1 MLLLIIDPERKYRQ
15 KKIKTMQ
22 KTLPANYTKKPYLQ
36 IMQKKTYLQIMQ
48 KKPYLQ
54 IMQKKPYLQIMQ
66 KKPYLQI
73 MQKTLPANHAIISSA
88 PHLKLGLPLFDTNTR
103 VTQHYSLQWD
113 RGVYF
118 LIKSFFPSSWF
129 F

>member
-88 PHLKLGLPLFDTNTR
+88 PHLKLGLPLFNTNTR
-103 VTQHYSLQWD
+103 VTQHYSLHWD

-118 LIKSFFPSSWF
+118 L
-129 F
+129 